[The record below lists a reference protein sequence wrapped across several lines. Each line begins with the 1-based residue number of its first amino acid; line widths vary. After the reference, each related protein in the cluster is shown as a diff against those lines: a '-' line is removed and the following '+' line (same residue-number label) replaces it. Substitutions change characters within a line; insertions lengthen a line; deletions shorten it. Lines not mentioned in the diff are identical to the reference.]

1 MCIRDR
7 HIHYTVMSNSYNLR
21 SAPPSVT
28 ELTERFDRNAGGA
41 TEPYVSTELVGV
53 GTPMMDVGG
62 DGPGSGQLS
71 SVDDIAP
78 RVALSTPI
86 SITQKSRNQLSA
98 WTSTCGHAHVRRPSC
113 RTFHY
118 SALRRMH
125 CPYKCIRPILSF
137 LIPKLI
143 VRLRRSS

>member
-1 MCIRDR
+1 M

-62 DGPGSGQLS
+62 DGPGSGQL
-71 SVDDIAP
+71 
-78 RVALSTPI
+78 RVSMISLRVWHCLHPFLSHR
-86 SITQKSRNQLSA
+86 SHV
-98 WTSTCGHAHVRRPSC
+98 TS
-113 RTFHY
+113 
-118 SALRRMH
+118 
-125 CPYKCIRPILSF
+125 
-137 LIPKLI
+137 
-143 VRLRRSS
+143 

>member
-1 MCIRDR
+1 M
-7 HIHYTVMSNSYNLR
+7 HIHYTVMSHSYNLR
-21 SAPPSVT
+21 SAHPSVT
-28 ELTERFDRNAGGA
+28 ELTESFDRNAGGA

-86 SITQKSRNQLSA
+86 SVTQKSRNQLVASSDVDVWPRPRTPSELQNLSLLCASA
-98 WTSTCGHAHVRRPSC
+98 HALSIQ
-113 RTFHY
+113 
-118 SALRRMH
+118 MH
-125 CPYKCIRPILSF
+125 
-137 LIPKLI
+137 
-143 VRLRRSS
+143 